1 MEEDIGDIRHEPFLS
16 NLSAKQEE
24 AIALL
29 YEDTKMDQFL
39 GKRVYNFRQGQDKN
53 DVRQDLA
60 LMIISAGPALLD
72 DVKSLRAWLSTAAV
86 NLCRNDYRHK
96 KVVKQHREKSASE
109 SVMGKMRDGA
119 VVLQRPLVKTPEQR
133 MQERE
138 QEEQLE
144 EQLEAKLQGFIESLP
159 RDMQVVARMWD
170 EGKSPA
176 EIAEAIGK
184 SEKTVYRHHRKFQE
198 ALVERC
204 MAGDTAS
211 EEMRLR
217 EVVDD
222 LSWLALV
229 A

>member
-1 MEEDIGDIRHEPFLS
+1 MEEDSSDIRREPFLS
-16 NLSAKQEE
+16 ELSAKQEE

-29 YEDTKMDQFL
+29 YEDSKMDQFL
-39 GKRVYNFRQGQDKN
+39 SKLVYNFRQGQDKN

-60 LMIISAGPALLD
+60 QMIISAGPALLD
-72 DVKSLRAWLSTAAV
+72 DVKSLRPWLNTAAA

-96 KVVKQHREKSASE
+96 QVVKQHREKCTSE
-109 SVMGKMRDGA
+109 SVLGRMRGGA

-133 MQERE
+133 MQEHE

-144 EQLEAKLQGFIESLP
+144 EQLEASLEGFIESLP

-176 EIAEAIGK
+176 EIAKAIGK
-184 SEKTVYRHHRKFQE
+184 SEKTVYRHHRNFQE
-198 ALVERC
+198 ALIERC
-204 MAGDTAS
+204 MAGCAAPD
-211 EEMRLR
+211 EQRLR

-222 LSWLALV
+222 LSWLAVV